1 MRQVIVG
8 DPRARIDDRQHPGRG
23 QLHPD
28 LAVAGRELHRVVQ
41 QVRDGAFQRGGI
53 AQDRHRLQAR
63 VEGDVRSATGR
74 PGQRRLHHL
83 RHVEPLRLALEMVI
97 AGQRHQVTDEGRELT
112 ELGGDVV
119 ENLGAGTLRQH
130 PGLVVGHQQLNVG
143 AHRRQRGAQL
153 VAGVG
158 DQLSLLLPRSLET
171 LQHQVETARQL
182 TQVVASV
189 DADRVQ
195 LVGLGDVLHRGGETT
210 HRGQCGLRHPQGG
223 EGGGHDTGQ
232 PGQRDHQPQR
242 VQRRSQRRQGTCV
255 EDGVA
260 LHLAGAVPG
269 PHRNRDQAVLLAVRQ
284 FHGTGPVP
292 LLHAGD
298 GDLPGVREQRQGLL
312 ASLGGLTPRGGDGQ
326 QLLGRSEPRAE
337 VVEIPDVG
345 VDDLGGGARGR
356 KHLAVQLVSQRDS
369 RGQISGGTDQ
379 EHGCGHGNPGQRG
392 QPGAERL
399 ARDEPLDAP
408 ADPNPERADHGAVSR
423 ST

>member
-1 MRQVIVG
+1 MMPRYPLGALLFALCCMLSCVAVGQERSTSGPVQISFTVTGDIMQHDSQMAAAKTSAGQYDYSECFRLVQPWLRRSDFTIGNLELTFGGSPYKGYPCFSAPDTLAYALRDAGFNVLTTANNHSCDRRNRGIVRTIEILEKVG
-8 DPRARIDDRQHPGRG
+8 LPRTGTFRDSADRARNTPGRG

-63 VEGDVRSATGR
+63 VEGDVRSATGCA
-74 PGQRRLHHL
+74 GQCRLHHL
-83 RHVEPLRLALEMVI
+83 RQVELLRLTLEMVV

-119 ENLGAGTLRQH
+119 EDFGASPFRQH
-130 PGLVVGHQQLNVG
+130 SGLVVGHQQLNVG

-210 HRGQCGLRHPQGG
+210 HRGQCGLRHPQGR
-223 EGGGHDTGQ
+223 EG
-232 PGQRDHQPQR
+232 R
-242 VQRRSQRRQGTCV
+242 
-255 EDGVA
+255 
-260 LHLAGAVPG
+260 
-269 PHRNRDQAVLLAVRQ
+269 
-284 FHGTGPVP
+284 
-292 LLHAGD
+292 
-298 GDLPGVREQRQGLL
+298 
-312 ASLGGLTPRGGDGQ
+312 GQ
-326 QLLGRSEPRAE
+326 QNREHQNQFLHNYNVWSTRSSRIATRLAPAPPRAAESISRSSWSRSEIR
-337 VVEIPDVG
+337 
-345 VDDLGGGARGR
+345 VDR
-356 KHLAVQLVSQRDS
+356 
-369 RGQISGGTDQ
+369 
-379 EHGCGHGNPGQRG
+379 
-392 QPGAERL
+392 
-399 ARDEPLDAP
+399 
-408 ADPNPERADHGAVSR
+408 
-423 ST
+423 